1 EGLAPN
7 GTPERLD
14 AATISVTAGTDQL
27 DAQLLKPIT
36 NLQRI
41 DSGAATAKVTG
52 DLARWRERMAR
63 FVPIPAEWKL
73 GGNGTISGNLSMD
86 AERYR
91 LTEAAGDLFNVQFAG
106 AGLLIQEPQVKLL
119 PTNATWERAS
129 KVLNVGEL
137 QFASRTVGLVTK
149 QLRIQPS
156 ATGVQIESV
165 LLANVDLARLQQVI
179 QPGVNPN
186 SGDAIG
192 GLIQSGTVTLRT
204 EGSQYR
210 FKTTLPV
217 DGLRYGSVQQPT
229 WLEPKLTVTSD
240 GLFDTATDTLT
251 LDVAKVA
258 RPQGLAADA
267 KGSIQQVSTRPT
279 LNINGQLDYDLT
291 QLEPQLRQILGTNLK
306 VRGAG
311 KKDFFLQGPL
321 QDNAGHL
328 LAALRGQAIL
338 GWQSVQAY
346 GFDVGPADL
355 TAKLDNGTLQ
365 FDTVE
370 AKFGTI
376 GKVRATPQIRF
387 QPQGTFL
394 NFEKGRIVDHA
405 MLTPA
410 VCADTLGYA
419 LPLLAKATET
429 EGSISL
435 DLTENSIPLADP
447 EAATLRGAL
456 QLHQVKTGPGPL
468 MTQL

>member
-1 EGLAPN
+1 
-7 GTPERLD
+7 
-14 AATISVTAGTDQL
+14 
-27 DAQLLKPIT
+27 
-36 NLQRI
+36 
-41 DSGAATAKVTG
+41 
-52 DLARWRERMAR
+52 
-63 FVPIPAEWKL
+63 
-73 GGNGTISGNLSMD
+73 
-86 AERYR
+86 
-91 LTEAAGDLFNVQFAG
+91 
-106 AGLLIQEPQVKLL
+106 
-119 PTNATWERAS
+119 
-129 KVLNVGEL
+129 
-137 QFASRTVGLVTK
+137 
-149 QLRIQPS
+149 
-156 ATGVQIESV
+156 
-165 LLANVDLARLQQVI
+165 
-179 QPGVNPN
+179 
-186 SGDAIG
+186 
-192 GLIQSGTVTLRT
+192 
-204 EGSQYR
+204 
-210 FKTTLPV
+210 
-217 DGLRYGSVQQPT
+217 
-229 WLEPKLTVTSD
+229 
-240 GLFDTATDTLT
+240 
-251 LDVAKVA
+251 
-258 RPQGLAADA
+258 
-267 KGSIQQVSTRPT
+267 
-279 LNINGQLDYDLT
+279 
-291 QLEPQLRQILGTNLK
+291 LRQILGTNLK

-410 VCADTLGYA
+410 VCADALGYA

-468 MTQL
+468 MTQLGGLFGANFTKITLANEQVVPIRIENRRVFHEKMAVTVNGYTITTSGSVGMNGSMSLVADVPLPDNVLNAALKNNPRIREALTNRRVQVPIGGTVQKPQLDPRAFQQAVRQVMEEITKDTAKTVGKEFLEKGRDKLNQEIEKGLGKFLPLPKPPAKKD